1 FTPPTYEECSQVWD
15 QIQQLTHLRE
25 LHVHSYLPLDVKFP
39 QSLKKL
45 EITRIETELNC
56 VNIEELTVAEI
67 DILDRLKGCTM
78 LNTLRI
84 GKKYTI
90 KFGGIPLENITLS
103 TFVNLKHLEVPIEM
117 IDSETI
123 SSLSKL
129 SKLQSLI

>member
-1 FTPPTYEECSQVWD
+1 
-15 QIQQLTHLRE
+15 
-25 LHVHSYLPLDVKFP
+25 
-39 QSLKKL
+39 
-45 EITRIETELNC
+45 
-56 VNIEELTVAEI
+56 
-67 DILDRLKGCTM
+67 
-78 LNTLRI
+78 LRI

-129 SKLQSLI
+129 SKLQSLIIRISSNITENIYKNLSSLSELKNVKFGLRICRIESLIDQNFINLGKTLALISLQFYDCH